1 MNKYINT
8 NPEHHVHPPGNS
20 FHHPFVRN
28 EFPVPGC
35 EVGQNR
41 KMREE
46 REELVSLWLSPPPL
60 RQDETEASHCMQRT
74 EVCASKLC
82 LPAVQQHNEKG
93 LGSRTHGD
101 FPEFYSLFLISFPV
115 LLITPFQLLCGDTDR
130 QQVLFNQTRSS
141 FKKLYITKF
150 LSGWKEK
157 KKKSSQGVSY
167 FYTPRENLVK
177 TQV

>member
-1 MNKYINT
+1 MCILHKMVTASTTLLSGMNFQFQAVKLVKT
-8 NPEHHVHPPGNS
+8 G
-20 FHHPFVRN
+20 RW
-28 EFPVPGC
+28 G
-35 EVGQNR
+35 R
-41 KMREE
+41 KEK
-46 REELVSLWLSPPPL
+46 SWLACDFPPPL

-82 LPAVQQHNEKG
+82 LPAVQQHNEEG

-157 KKKSSQGVSY
+157 KKSSQGVSY